1 MKKILCFF
9 FVAIMLFGIFPLA
22 TFAKGDTSFDNSDI
36 NEDLKGVDIV
46 DLFDLKNVTTGFSFY
61 FLEYSYSQSEKVK
74 DNYGLYVYV
83 YNVGLEKIDVESDKN
98 MIQLATEADEN
109 GYPQNYV
116 KYVLSFC
123 SKTDD
128 GLIYKFKIQD
138 ADKIYSLVS
147 AESRLYCISGIELLF
162 SGANNAKDIP
172 LARKYTFT
180 GYSKGCLDGSSE
192 STLEVDTEY
201 FDVLSLDK
209 IHTSYRVQGNEIGK
223 YYDIQSVAF
232 NVPKT
237 FKEKYGDIYS
247 IRASWR
253 EALTTPILVL
263 DNAEMVKEFEKVLCS
278 RSQARM
284 SAFPY
289 SVFWDCELSIP
300 ITNLLPA
307 SFSYYNNFCGRYS
320 TGYNSCWQRSD
331 SLIVGEHK
339 TNEYLSF
346 NYCFYSPD
354 VLSADKICVSS
365 SALYDYLTEKGW
377 KDRMFES
384 IGEVKTVELEAGKL
398 NTVEK
403 YSVASWWENLLS
415 LGIIQTEQE
424 ADISYTTL
432 EKVDSNDKTLS
443 VSDFAEK
450 YKVGEAEVESIQSLM
465 NDNEITYLFRYTL
478 TDYTAYGNDDIAIVD
493 NSCVYTSLNH
503 PGIFWSS
510 EPIVH
515 GIVAQTTAIMSFDI
529 LEMLFVKAGIYT
541 PIGVVSD
548 PTNFV
553 SGVSAPAQI
562 EFPDI
567 AEGSTWRTILIVLIV
582 VLVLVVV
589 FPILKPIFA
598 ILWSVIKLPFVAI
611 SKLIKK
617 GKR

>member
-162 SGANNAKDIP
+162 SGANNAKDISF
-172 LARKYTFT
+172 AKKYTFT

-209 IHTSYRVQGNEIGK
+209 IHTFYRVQGNEIGK

-237 FKEKYGDIYS
+237 YKDNYGDIYS
-247 IRASWR
+247 LRASWQ
-253 EALTTPILVL
+253 EAFTTPILVL
-263 DNAEMVKEFEKVLCS
+263 DNADMVKEFEKVLCS
-278 RSQARM
+278 RSKTRM
-284 SAFPY
+284 SSFPY
-289 SVFWDCELSIP
+289 SVFWDIKRRDLA
-300 ITNLLPA
+300 TG
-307 SFSYYNNFCGRYS
+307 FRFYNNVCGRYS
-320 TGYNSCWQRSD
+320 SPYNSNFQRSD
-331 SLIVGEHK
+331 SLSGEYK

-403 YSVASWWENLLS
+403 YSVASWWKYLFS
-415 LGIIQTEQE
+415 LGIIKTEQE
-424 ADISYTTL
+424 GDISYTTF

-443 VSDFAEK
+443 VAEFVEK

-465 NDNEITYLFRYTL
+465 NDNEFTYLFRYTL
-478 TDYTAYGNDDIAIVD
+478 TDYKAYGNDDIAILDD
-493 NSCVYTSLNH
+493 NCIQTSLNEY
-503 PGIFWSS
+503 GVWGS

-515 GIVAQTTAIMSFDI
+515 GIVAQTTAVMNFDI
-529 LEMLFVKAGIYT
+529 LEMLFAKAGIYT